1 MKNIYLE
8 ITPFFPTKES
18 FRGPYIYDQVKAI
31 KDNSDFE
38 VIVIKPI
45 SIFDKNIEKNYVYQN
60 IKVFNFIVYDLPSS
74 ILPGIFQS
82 LNIYRLKKFI
92 KDIIK
97 IDISEIKYIHSHV
110 VYPAGMLGVSV
121 GKQFKIKN
129 FIQHHGFDVFQE
141 DNGRILKGKLKEL
154 NKKFMYKSFIK
165 LINDTNLNIG
175 VSQKVIDIIKTKEDY
190 KNNNSYVLYN
200 GVNIDKFY
208 KINSDKN
215 NTIFTIGC
223 IGNFWELK
231 DQITL
236 IKALKNLIDNG
247 QKNILIKFIGS
258 GITLDSCKDFI
269 KKNNLENNIEFFKE
283 LDHTELNI
291 FYNSLNLF
299 VLPSYYEA
307 FGCVYTES
315 LQVGIPIIAIKNQGI
330 EEVLTKEDKLNML
343 INKSDYRELAKK
355 ILLFKN
361 NEIQSNSYNFDINL
375 FIKDFL
381 NYLKENIDENI

>member
-8 ITPFFPTKES
+8 ITPFFPTKEN

-45 SIFDKNIEKNYVYQN
+45 SIFDKNIEENYIYQT
-60 IKVFNFIVYDLPSS
+60 IKVYNFIVYDLPSS
-74 ILPGIFQS
+74 ILPGLFHN
-82 LNIYRLKKFI
+82 LNMYRLEKFI
-92 KDIIK
+92 KDVIK
-97 IDISEIKYIHSHV
+97 INISEIKYIHSHV
-110 VYPAGMLGVSV
+110 IYPAGMLAVSV
-121 GKQFKIKN
+121 GRKFNIKN

-154 NKKFMYKSFIK
+154 NKKFMYNNFIK
-165 LINDTNLNIG
+165 LVNDTNLNIG
-175 VSQKVIDIIKTKEDY
+175 VSQKVIDVIKTKKDY
-190 KNNNSYVLYN
+190 KNRNNYILHN
-200 GVNIDKFY
+200 GVNIEKFY
-208 KINSDKN
+208 KINNDKN
-215 NTIFTIGC
+215 NDIFIIGC

-236 IKALKNLIDNG
+236 IKALKHIVENN
-247 QKNILIKFIGS
+247 QKDILIKFIGS
-258 GITLDSCKDFI
+258 GATLDNCKEFI
-269 KKNNLENNIEFFKE
+269 KENDLDDYVEFLNE

-315 LQVGIPIIAIKNQGI
+315 LQIGIPIIAIKDQGI
-330 EEVLTKEDKLNML
+330 EEILTEEDKLNML
-343 INKSDYRELAKK
+343 INKSDHKELANK

-361 NEIQSNSYNFDINL
+361 NNIQNNKYNFDINL
-375 FIKDFL
+375 FIRDFL
-381 NYLKENIDENI
+381 NYLKENFDETI